1 MSGTQENIDAYRHT
15 LLAITELA
23 SDGVPAH
30 EQIFAGISFYT
41 HMAHGCA
48 PSSKIAKDTIAAGI
62 EYGESLHSEDV
73 EDKS

>member
-73 EDKS
+73 EVES